1 MRSLK
6 KKIKKEEKKKK
17 DIRYKVKSLDAGGES
32 VFLESVKILWL
43 LTAGHKKNHK
53 KCSYNF
59 IFIF

>member
-32 VFLESVKILWL
+32 VFLESVKIL
-43 LTAGHKKNHK
+43 
-53 KCSYNF
+53 
-59 IFIF
+59 